1 MWMRYISTFYLV
13 SHDRGQQIPIP
24 WNRVYISWMV
34 PAKTA
39 MLRIQ
44 DGRLEMEAGCR
55 EEFKRGVFRTC
66 SVNTSPLCSDQQV
79 KSLQTQVVGAVRP
92 KQNVMQEVDGD
103 VFGRVV
109 TRP

>member
-1 MWMRYISTFYLV
+1 MSTNPNPMEPCLYQMA
-13 SHDRGQQIPIP
+13 GACKNI
-24 WNRVYISWMV
+24 
-34 PAKTA
+34 A

-44 DGRLEMEAGCR
+44 MEGWR
-55 EEFKRGVFRTC
+55 QRMFKRGVFRIY
-66 SVNTSPLCSDQQV
+66 SVNTPPLCSDQQV